1 MLKYEIKQK
10 LRTSDYDSSNNIKI
24 HSLCEIFQDLAGDH
38 AALLNMGYTDLI
50 NKDLIWVLRSQ
61 YIKFNAPVPY
71 DEELTLRTWPKEK
84 GRADF
89 IRYYEVETKSG
100 QIAVEAVSKW
110 VIVNYKTRKLERAS
124 AIDYNGNFYNKYP
137 FEDINS
143 LKISIPHNKEFI
155 HSVKVLNDD
164 IDHNGHMNNCAYVRI
179 IYNYL
184 SKEELNNIKGFHID
198 FLSECMLNDTIDLYK
213 FKDEN
218 NNLYIV
224 GYVHLIQIFIAKLEV

>member
-10 LRTSDYDSSNNIKI
+10 LRTSDYDSNNNIKI
-24 HSLCEIFQDLAGDH
+24 HSLCEIFQDIAGDH
-38 AALLNMGYTDLI
+38 ARELNIGYNDLI
-50 NKDLIWVLRSQ
+50 KKDLIWVLRSQ
-61 YIKFNAPVPY
+61 YIKFNAPIPY
-71 DEELTLRTWPKEK
+71 DEEITLRTWPKEK

-89 IRYYEVETKSG
+89 VRYYEVES
-100 QIAVEAVSKW
+100 QNQDIAISAISKW

-124 AIDYNGNFYNKYP
+124 SIDYNGTYYDKHP
-137 FEDINS
+137 FEDINR
-143 LKISIPHNKEFI
+143 LKVNIPHNKEFI
-155 HSVKVLNDD
+155 FSVKVLNDD
-164 IDHNGHMNNCAYVRI
+164 IDHNGHMNNCAYIRL

-184 SKEELNNIKGFHID
+184 PKEELNNIKGFHID
-198 FLSECMLNDTIDLYK
+198 YLSECMLGDIIDLYK